1 MSLKLLLS
9 GSQDLTAIQTL
20 RSVIY
25 VSACVHK
32 DACVDVRE
40 FLCNQVAVNMCG
52 PDKPGNIHPAKMQAL
67 FQTSSVTEHSGLIIT
82 SNRRGSDITLHC
94 YKVHACDS
102 TTQGTHPTGNRE
114 DLITAIPKDRL
125 VCWLSGECA
134 WLVPMTL
141 KRLVIITTVHVFN
154 SEADLENA
162 DAAESTAGLDKS
174 KSSSTSFL
182 QQKRATELLVSFSI
196 IIPMHLHIFALM
208 ML

>member
-114 DLITAIPKDRL
+114 DLITDYCYPKGPPGLLAIGG
-125 VCWLSGECA
+125 VCMISAHDTKKACHHYYSACL
-134 WLVPMTL
+134 
-141 KRLVIITTVHVFN
+141 
-154 SEADLENA
+154 
-162 DAAESTAGLDKS
+162 
-174 KSSSTSFL
+174 
-182 QQKRATELLVSFSI
+182 
-196 IIPMHLHIFALM
+196 
-208 ML
+208 